1 MDPIPLGSGWI
12 DAAAWQP
19 GGLPGQLITLNFAP
33 ILSGAATRALVAIK
47 LIESPLTNDLRQ
59 FQKIAGGAPLAMVA
73 VAIDRI
79 SPDLGSL
86 CHYEIKL
93 PLRQLIKLLK
103 LNRAVKQVAFK
114 PLWVEFLRR
123 DIQV

>member
-1 MDPIPLGSGWI
+1 M
-12 DAAAWQP
+12 
-19 GGLPGQLITLNFAP
+19 
-33 ILSGAATRALVAIK
+33 LSGAATRALVAIK

-86 CHYEIKL
+86 GHY
-93 PLRQLIKLLK
+93 
-103 LNRAVKQVAFK
+103 
-114 PLWVEFLRR
+114 
-123 DIQV
+123 